1 MKNTTALS
9 TDETNRLIDLMPPEH
24 AALVRKACN
33 THQKA
38 CKKALQATTAHSQ
51 QVATGITKAIEAHRK
66 QLELLH
72 HCSRTSYLMQ
82 RLQANPDK
90 YGLNQPPDRETV
102 KKLIDADFKE
112 NPAH

>member
-1 MKNTTALS
+1 MTTTALS
-9 TDETNRLIDLMPPEH
+9 TEETNRLIDLMPPEH

-51 QVATGITKAIEAHRK
+51 RVSTGITQAIELHRK
-66 QLELLH
+66 QLEVLAH
-72 HCSRTSYLMQ
+72 HNRTSYLMA
-82 RLQANPDK
+82 RLQANPTK
-90 YGLNQPPDRETV
+90 YGLAQTPDRETV

-112 NPAH
+112 TSAH